1 VKILTLVGSLQSR
14 SSNGALVALAARR
27 APPGVQMAPCALIG
41 ALPHYNADL
50 DTAEPPP
57 TVAQWRDELRAADG
71 VLIASPEFGHG
82 MPGSLKNALDWIVSS
97 GGLVGKPVAAT
108 CAAQGPER
116 GRMGLAMLTQTLRAI
131 DATIVWSEPVIVPRA
146 SIDPQGDI
154 TDPEVERQI
163 DVVVSTLAAAA
174 IAGAKTEGGSP
185 PGT

>member
-1 VKILTLVGSLQSR
+1 MKILTLVGSLQRR

-27 APPGVQMAPCALIG
+27 APPGVQMAPGALIG

-71 VLIASPEFGHG
+71 VLIASPEYGHG

-97 GGLVGKPVAAT
+97 GEFVGKPVAAT

-154 TDPEVERQI
+154 TNPEVERQI
-163 DVVVSTLAAAA
+163 DVVVSTLAAA
-174 IAGAKTEGGSP
+174 IAGAKTERGSP